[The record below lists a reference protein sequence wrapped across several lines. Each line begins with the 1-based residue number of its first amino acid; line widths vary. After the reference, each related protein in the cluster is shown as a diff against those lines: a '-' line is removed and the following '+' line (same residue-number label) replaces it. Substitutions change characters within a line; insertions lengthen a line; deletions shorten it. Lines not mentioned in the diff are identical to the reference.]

1 MKAKSSL
8 LKNKQKAGK
17 IKSNEYNTPNN
28 HEDAYIDLEDMNNE
42 DTSDDEDYDTN
53 WYDETIRDLF
63 IMGDNVD
70 SVTINYDLL
79 NDILINNPSIGHV
92 LLAKISQSLQEYT
105 PESYSI
111 YRSFITVWNNIIQSG
126 NHNNNPPL
134 QGFLRIL
141 GRILREYESNNAE
154 YLTSRRGGKK
164 VKRKSKSKSKSKSKK
179 ARKNNK
185 RKTKRNKKHLKGG

>member
-1 MKAKSSL
+1 MKTKSTL
-8 LKNKQKAGK
+8 LKNKQKAGR
-17 IKSNEYNTPNN
+17 INPNPDDTPNN
-28 HEDAYIDLEDMNNE
+28 DNDVYIDLEDMNDE

-53 WYDETIRDLF
+53 WYDETIRGIF

-70 SVTINYDLL
+70 SVTINYDSL
-79 NDILINNPSIGHV
+79 NDLLINNPSLGNF
-92 LLAKISQSLQEYT
+92 LLAKISESLEEYT

-111 YRSFITVWNNIIQSG
+111 YRSFIAVSNNIIQSG

-134 QGFLRIL
+134 QSFLRIL
-141 GRILREYESNNAE
+141 GRILRGYESNHAQ

-164 VKRKSKSKSKSKSKK
+164 IKRKRKRKSKK

-185 RKTKRNKKHLKGG
+185 RKTKRNKKRLKGG

>member
-17 IKSNEYNTPNN
+17 MNPNEYNTPNN
-28 HEDAYIDLEDMNNE
+28 DKDAYIDLEDMNNE

-53 WYDETIRDLF
+53 WYDDTIRDIF

-70 SVTINYDLL
+70 SVTINYDSL
-79 NDILINNPSIGHV
+79 NDLLINNPSLGHF
-92 LLAKISQSLQEYT
+92 LLANISQSLQEYT

-126 NHNNNPPL
+126 NLNNNPPL

-141 GRILREYESNNAE
+141 GSILREYENNNAQ

-164 VKRKSKSKSKSKSKK
+164 VKSKSKSKSKK

-185 RKTKRNKKHLKGG
+185 RKTKRNKKRLKGG

>member
-17 IKSNEYNTPNN
+17 MNNKEYNTSNN
-28 HEDAYIDLEDMNNE
+28 VNDAYIDLEDMNNE
-42 DTSDDEDYDTN
+42 DTSDDEDSDTN

-92 LLAKISQSLQEYT
+92 LLAKISESLQEFT

-111 YRSFITVWNNIIQSG
+111 YRSFITVSNNIIQSG

-141 GRILREYESNNAE
+141 GSILRQYESNNAQ
-154 YLTSRRGGKK
+154 YLTNRSGGKK
-164 VKRKSKSKSKSKSKK
+164 VKRKSKSKSKK

-185 RKTKRNKKHLKGG
+185 RKTKRNKKRLKGG

>member
-1 MKAKSSL
+1 MKAKSTL
-8 LKNKQKAGK
+8 LKNKQKAGR
-17 IKSNEYNTPNN
+17 INPNPDDTPNN
-28 HEDAYIDLEDMNNE
+28 DNDPYIDLEDMNDE

-70 SVTINYDLL
+70 SVTIDYDLL
-79 NDILINNPSIGHV
+79 NDILINNPPIGHV
-92 LLAKISQSLQEYT
+92 LLAKISESLEEFT
-105 PESYSI
+105 PESYYI
-111 YRSFITVWNNIIQSG
+111 YRSFLTVSNNIIQSG
-126 NHNNNPPL
+126 KHNNNPPL

-141 GRILREYESNNAE
+141 GRILEGYESNYAQ

-164 VKRKSKSKSKSKSKK
+164 VKRKSKSKSKK

>member
-1 MKAKSSL
+1 MKTKSTL
-8 LKNKQKAGK
+8 LKNKQKAGR
-17 IKSNEYNTPNN
+17 INPNPHDTPNN
-28 HEDAYIDLEDMNNE
+28 DNHEYIDLEDMNNE

-53 WYDETIRDLF
+53 WYDETIRDIF

-70 SVTINYDLL
+70 SVTINYDSL
-79 NDILINNPSIGHV
+79 NDLLINNPSLGHF

-126 NHNNNPPL
+126 NLNNNPPL

-141 GRILREYESNNAE
+141 GSILREYENNNAQ

-164 VKRKSKSKSKSKSKK
+164 IKRKRKSKK

-185 RKTKRNKKHLKGG
+185 RKTKRNKKRLKGG